1 MTKMHNLKYTHIGR
15 TKKVHGTE
23 GELKVHLFEEF
34 TEDFIAAE
42 FIFLDIDGGKVPFFV
57 ENIRMNDTPFVLF
70 EDIMNNEDA
79 VPYTAKQ
86 MYLRREDIL
95 KDEERQ
101 YDFTK
106 EDTLQFR
113 KYKGYKIVDLTA
125 GEVGIIEDI
134 IEMPQQEMAQ
144 VTYKGN
150 EILLPMNDALIED
163 VDKKSGIVVMDLPE
177 GILEL

>member
-1 MTKMHNLKYTHIGR
+1 MHNLKYTHIGS

-34 TEDFIAAE
+34 TEDFLSAK
-42 FIFLDIDGGKVPFFV
+42 FIFLDIDGGKVPFMI

-70 EDIMNNEDA
+70 EDLLSNEDA

-86 MYLRREDIL
+86 MYLRREDVL

-101 YDFTK
+101 YDFTQ

-113 KYKGYKIVDLTA
+113 PYKGYKIIDLTI
-125 GEVGIIEDI
+125 GEIGLIEDI
-134 IEMPQQEMAQ
+134 LEMPQEEMAQ
-144 VTYKGN
+144 LTYKGN

-163 VDKKSGIVVMDLPE
+163 VDSKSGIVVMDLPE
-177 GILEL
+177 GILDL

>member
-1 MTKMHNLKYTHIGR
+1 MHNLKYTNIGR
-15 TKKVHGTE
+15 TQKVHGTE

-42 FIFLDIDGGKVPFFV
+42 FIFLDIDGGKVPFLV
-57 ENIRMNDTPFVLF
+57 ENIRMNETPFILF
-70 EDIMNNEDA
+70 EDILNNNDA

-86 MYLRREDIL
+86 MYLRREDVL
-95 KDEERQ
+95 KEEERQ

-106 EDTLQFR
+106 KETLLFR
-113 KYKGYKIVDLTA
+113 KYKGFKIIDLNA
-125 GEVGIIEDI
+125 GEVGVIEDI

-144 VTYKGN
+144 VIYKGN
-150 EILLPMNDALIED
+150 EILLPMNDALIES
-163 VDKKSGIVVMDLPE
+163 VDNKAMIVVMDLPE